1 MSYYTGLKL
10 SGGRETFLYKG
21 YVSEKTHGHRYSA
34 VIGPFYSKFAA
45 DLMSLYGRNNIHLPS
60 VHAAQEWAKRLSMQ
74 GIRSVPQYL
83 RWLETNAIREIR

>member
-21 YVSEKTHGHRYSA
+21 YVSEKT
-34 VIGPFYSKFAA
+34 
-45 DLMSLYGRNNIHLPS
+45 
-60 VHAAQEWAKRLSMQ
+60 Q